1 MSRVSAVPEV
11 REGGMQALRSCGMIA
26 ASAMIWGVLAPAS
39 GGAQL
44 SETPGLES
52 ITFWEITSETTAFTL
67 DAAGSSLTT
76 RRSDPLGDGNRDF
89 KGTKREFYDV
99 YFSDAEGVFDLAGEF
114 VTVTASFD
122 EGNQVGGG
130 LNLGEVR
137 LNFESGAGEFGGFV
151 TTYARFG
158 SNGAEPGTAATD
170 GDLDTH
176 TALGNTSGRSERL
189 SLTIGFRS
197 TVELPAATPVVEV
210 RNRSFPPLLATSVG
224 QMFNRSLPAPTW
236 FRVFEVHN
244 RNVQDLP
251 GADLGTVLAIQND
264 IDGSAPQDLSGDF
277 DVNGVV
283 ELADFFLFAQAFG
296 SSDLRFDL
304 NGNDEVELGD
314 FFVFADNFGRR
325 TGP

>member
-1 MSRVSAVPEV
+1 LDA
-11 REGGMQALRSCGMIA
+11 GLDIA
-26 ASAMIWGVLAPAS
+26 ALHQVE
-39 GGAQL
+39 GADLLGQVATFEQTAVVGL
-44 SETPGLES
+44 FDIGRQFSE
-52 ITFWEITSETTAFTL
+52 
-67 DAAGSSLTT
+67 
-76 RRSDPLGDGNRDF
+76 
-89 KGTKREFYDV
+89 
-99 YFSDAEGVFDLAGEF
+99 
-114 VTVTASFD
+114 
-122 EGNQVGGG
+122 
-130 LNLGEVR
+130 
-137 LNFESGAGEFGGFV
+137 
-151 TTYARFG
+151 
-158 SNGAEPGTAATD
+158 
-170 GDLDTH
+170 
-176 TALGNTSGRSERL
+176 ERL

-264 IDGSAPQDLSGDF
+264 IDGSAPQDLIGDF